1 VLALLAAVALAAP
14 SGLVTIAPSA
24 APSIKPGQTIP
35 LAVGVHNTGSS
46 AVDGVVVNI
55 KVAGGLILPREF
67 TNCRYY
73 QDGFLGGAWCSLSQ
87 RVGAGS
93 RYALSGFHITAS
105 ATAQRL
111 SPVAFDWYPASWAKR
126 QGGIVALS
134 PGGAAGSGGPLG
146 LVPTQLAGPATG
158 SVYLRLLTSTDTP
171 RPSRSPAAGASRAS
185 GASPVWSRSVRAAPG
200 VSRLAGD
207 EAGSGGG
214 ANLILLVAG
223 LLLLVGGAVAVVFV
237 RRRSSYTGRHSQP
250 GARS

>member
-1 VLALLAAVALAAP
+1 MLALLAAVALAAP

-35 LAVGVHNTGSS
+35 LTVGVHNTGSS

-67 TNCRYY
+67 ANCRYY
-73 QDGFLGGAWCSLSQ
+73 RDGFLGGAWCSLSQ

-126 QGGIVALS
+126 QGGIAALS
-134 PGGAAGSGGPLG
+134 PGGATGSGGTLG
-146 LVPTQLAGPATG
+146 LVSTQLTGPAAG

-171 RPSRSPAAGASRAS
+171 RPSRSSTAGASRSS
-185 GASPVWSRSVRAAPG
+185 GASPVSSRSASVAPG
-200 VSRLAGD
+200 VSQLAGD
-207 EAGSGGG
+207 EAESGGG
-214 ANLILLVAG
+214 ANVILLAVG
-223 LLLLVGGAVAVVFV
+223 LLSLVGGALAVIFV
-237 RRRSSYTGRHSQP
+237 RRRSSYTGRHS
-250 GARS
+250 